1 VKLNVTAMFT
11 VEQVEW
17 VVAALSGG
25 PPANVSVFAGRIAD
39 AGIDPIP
46 IMEKALGV
54 VSSHPNIEVIWASP
68 REVLNIVQAD
78 SIGCH
83 IITVTT
89 DLLKK
94 LPSLGKDL
102 DQFSV
107 ETVQM
112 FLRDALAAGYTV

>member
-1 VKLNVTAMFT
+1 M
-11 VEQVEW
+11 
-17 VVAALSGG
+17 
-25 PPANVSVFAGRIAD
+25 
-39 AGIDPIP
+39 
-46 IMEKALGV
+46 
-54 VSSHPNIEVIWASP
+54 
-68 REVLNIVQAD
+68 QAD

-112 FLRDALAAGYTV
+112 FLRDMRRGRLHGLMRWSAGPLADARRDRG